1 MADGYQGAQRAGDG
15 ASDFGAQSF
24 LVRQILSRVNTCTL
38 VKIVAVTNSGG
49 LSPVGFVDAQPLV
62 NQVDGAG
69 NAVPH
74 GVLHHLAYFRLQ
86 GGTNAVIL
94 DPQVGDIGI
103 AVFADHDISSVA
115 ANKAQANPGSWRR
128 FNMADGLYIGGVLNG
143 VPVQYVQFS
152 AAGINVV
159 SPNAVTVN
167 ATSVTVNAQ
176 TSVVNATASAS
187 VTAPAISLGASG
199 QSLLSFVTS
208 AFQSLFNTHTH
219 PDPQGGN
226 TLAPTQQ
233 MGPSHMTTTVK
244 GG

>member
-1 MADGYQGAQRAGDG
+1 MADGYQGAQNAGDG
-15 ASDFGAQSF
+15 AGAFGAQSF

-38 VKIVAVTNSGG
+38 VKVVAVTNAGG
-49 LSPVGFVDAQPLV
+49 VSPVGFVDVQPLV

-115 ANKAQANPGSWRR
+115 AGKAQANPGSWRR

-143 VPVQYVQFS
+143 TPVQYVQFS
-152 AAGINVV
+152 ASGINIVTPGAV
-159 SPNAVTVN
+159 SIT
-167 ATSVTVNAQ
+167 
-176 TSVVNATASAS
+176 SAS
-187 VTAPAISLGASG
+187 LTHNGKNIGATHQHSGVQTGGSNTGAP
-199 QSLLSFVTS
+199 V
-208 AFQSLFNTHTH
+208 
-219 PDPQGGN
+219 
-226 TLAPTQQ
+226 
-233 MGPSHMTTTVK
+233 
-244 GG
+244 